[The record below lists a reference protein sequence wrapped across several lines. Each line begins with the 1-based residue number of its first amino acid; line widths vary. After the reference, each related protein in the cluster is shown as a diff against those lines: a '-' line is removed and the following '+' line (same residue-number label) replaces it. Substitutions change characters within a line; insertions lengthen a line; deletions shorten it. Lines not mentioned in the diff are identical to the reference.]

1 MMHTLHKNTAMP
13 AARHGLQADLISA
26 HGHEGRGGALLVLG
40 ALQALP

>member
-1 MMHTLHKNTAMP
+1 MMHTLHNKVAMS
-13 AARHGLQADLISA
+13 AAQHGLQADLISA